1 MPWMREGLSG
11 GRCQQ
16 PWPCSSVGKPAW
28 WAGPREQKGAGFQ
41 SAFPLRLSP
50 LSPGLC
56 VLTSNSL
63 LSPQQPDS
71 QLTAQQLFIDGL
83 GEEEV
88 FKWVLLSKLFRW
100 FYSRNK
106 YFLAWL
112 FNTEIPSLQSSPL
125 SDPLHI
131 QLSSGPF
138 REQMRS
144 YYSPGFVFK
153 YSVTNGREKKKSV
166 PDEFHIQVLYELIPT
181 TSLLGGL
188 SRPCWYM
195 LANSHWSFRVEGPP
209 LPAGYAG
216 NPWQP
221 VEEVDG
227 FLRK

>member
-1 MPWMREGLSG
+1 MPRTREGLSG

-50 LSPGLC
+50 PSPGLC

-83 GEEEV
+83 GEEKV
-88 FKWVLLSKLFRW
+88 FKWVLLRKLFRW

-112 FNTEIPSLQSSPL
+112 FNTEIPSLQSLPL

-138 REQMRS
+138 REHMCL

-181 TSLLGGL
+181 TALLGGL

-195 LANSHWSFRVEGPP
+195 LANSRWSFRVWFLTP
-209 LPAGYAG
+209 LTSWLCRDWTPGS
-216 NPWQP
+216 
-221 VEEVDG
+221 
-227 FLRK
+227 L

>member
-1 MPWMREGLSG
+1 MPRTREGLSG

-50 LSPGLC
+50 PSPGLC

-83 GEEEV
+83 GEEKV
-88 FKWVLLSKLFRW
+88 FKGVLLRKLFRW

-112 FNTEIPSLQSSPL
+112 FNTEIPSLQSLPL

-138 REQMRS
+138 REHMCL

-153 YSVTNGREKKKSV
+153 YSVTNGREKKKISPWWVSYSSV
-166 PDEFHIQVLYELIPT
+166 VWADSHHSTPRGTFQA
-181 TSLLGGL
+181 LLVHA
-188 SRPCWYM
+188 S
-195 LANSHWSFRVEGPP
+195 
-209 LPAGYAG
+209 
-216 NPWQP
+216 
-221 VEEVDG
+221 
-227 FLRK
+227 